1 MADGSDD
8 QDKQHEPTQKKLD
21 DARKKGEI
29 PRSADLTTAASYVG
43 ILVSATAIGAA
54 SLKGIGAE
62 LAGVMGRADRL
73 APDVF
78 NGGGVT
84 FAGAL
89 MIDLAGLL
97 APWFMIP
104 AARCLS
110 FWLRPAVSWLR
121 QKN

>member
-43 ILVSATAIGAA
+43 ILVAATAIGAA
-54 SLKGIGAE
+54 SLKGIGGAE
-62 LAGVMGRADRL
+62 LAGGVMGRADRL

-78 NGGGVT
+78 NGGGGVT

-89 MIDLAGLL
+89 MIDLPG
-97 APWFMIP
+97 
-104 AARCLS
+104 
-110 FWLRPAVSWLR
+110 SWHR
-121 QKN
+121 GS